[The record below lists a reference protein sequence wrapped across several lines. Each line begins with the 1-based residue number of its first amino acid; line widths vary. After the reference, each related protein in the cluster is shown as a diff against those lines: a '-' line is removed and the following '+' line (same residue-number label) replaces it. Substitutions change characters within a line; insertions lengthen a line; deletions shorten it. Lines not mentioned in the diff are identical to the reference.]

1 MNKYKTFLLF
11 PVFKNYK
18 FCQNEIFN
26 QKNFISRSSE
36 TRSLVQ
42 ALDGSIVF
50 EKIININIP
59 KPSLLFSKSVTD
71 QIKYNFNLDEVDLI
85 IMDCSLSPIQHRNL
99 ERFFDKKIIDRTQL
113 IIEIFGLRAA
123 TKEGKLQVELANLS
137 FEKTRLVRSWTHL
150 ERQRG
155 GLSKVGGP
163 GESQIELDKRMI
175 NTKIK
180 QLKKLL
186 SKVRQIRE
194 IQRKPRKNDNNLIF
208 SLVGYTNS
216 GKSTIFNNLTSSN
229 VLVKDMVFA
238 TLDTKMS
245 LVNLSNKK
253 KIILSDTVG
262 FISALPTE
270 LIDSFNSSL
279 EELFSSDYLLLV
291 HDLSNPNIENEAKLV
306 FDTLKKIGFTEE
318 VLKDKVI
325 NIFNKSDINSNVDN
339 IDIKFKNKFVKTC
352 ALTRDGTKNLKNYLE
367 KLIDKN
373 FSDIL
378 FFIPTDSLKISSW
391 LHKNS
396 FVYNDIYCDANFI
409 GNKVKSKI
417 SIQKLQYFKSNFPHI
432 KINSIKQIDHD

>member
-11 PVFKNYK
+11 PVFKNNK
-18 FCQNEIFN
+18 FCQNQIFN
-26 QKNFISRSSE
+26 QKNFISRSLE

-42 ALDGSIVF
+42 ALGGLIVF
-50 EKIININIP
+50 ERIININVP
-59 KPSLLFSKSVTD
+59 KPSLLVSKTIANE
-71 QIKYNFNLDEVDLI
+71 IKYNFNLDDTDLI

-99 ERFFDKKIIDRTQL
+99 EKFFDKKIIDRTQL

-175 NTKIK
+175 NSKIK

-186 SKVRQIRE
+186 LKVKMTRE
-194 IQRKPRKNDNNLIF
+194 VQRKPRKNGSNLIF

-216 GKSTIFNNLTSSN
+216 GKSTIFNNLSSSD

-279 EELFSSDYLLLV
+279 EELFSSDYLLVV
-291 HDLSNPNIENEAKLV
+291 HDLSNPNIENQAKLV
-306 FDTLKKIGFTEE
+306 FDTLKEIGFTEQMLE
-318 VLKDKVI
+318 NKII
-325 NIFNKSDINSNVDN
+325 NIFNKSDLNSNVDN
-339 IDIKFKNKFVKTC
+339 IDIKFKNKFVKTS
-352 ALTRDGTKNLKNYLE
+352 ALTKEGIKTLKKYLD

-373 FSDIL
+373 FSDVL
-378 FFIPTDSLKISSW
+378 FYIPADSLKISSW

-396 FVYNDIYCDANFI
+396 FVYNDIFCDINFI
-409 GNKVKSKI
+409 GHKIKTKI
-417 SIQKLQYFKSNFPHI
+417 SIKKLKYFKSNFPHI
-432 KINSIKQIDHD
+432 KMDSM

>member
-1 MNKYKTFLLF
+1 MDKYKTFLLF

-18 FCQNEIFN
+18 FCQNKIFN
-26 QKNFISRSSE
+26 QNNFIFRSAE

-85 IMDCSLSPIQHRNL
+85 IIDCSLSPIQHRNL

-113 IIEIFGLRAA
+113 IIEIFGLRAT

-137 FEKTRLVRSWTHL
+137 FERTRLVRSWTHL

-186 SKVRQIRE
+186 SKVRQTRE

-216 GKSTIFNNLTSSN
+216 GKSTIFNNLTSSK
-229 VLVKDMVFA
+229 VFVKDMVFA

-306 FDTLKKIGFTEE
+306 FDTLKEIGFTEE

-325 NIFNKSDINSNVDN
+325 NIFNKSDLNSNVDN

-352 ALTRDGTKNLKNYLE
+352 ALTKDGTKNLINYLE
-367 KLIDKN
+367 KLVDKN
-373 FSDIL
+373 FSDVL
-378 FFIPTDSLKISSW
+378 FFIPNDSLKISSW

-396 FVYNDIYCDANFI
+396 FVYNDIYCDVNFK

-417 SIQKLQYFKSNFPHI
+417 SIQKLKYFKSNFPHI
-432 KINSIKQIDHD
+432 KINSIKQINYD

>member
-18 FCQNEIFN
+18 FCQNEIFD

-194 IQRKPRKNDNNLIF
+194 IQRKPRKKDNNLIF

-291 HDLSNPNIENEAKLV
+291 HDLSNPNIETVSYTHL
-306 FDTLKKIGFTEE
+306 TL
-318 VLKDKVI
+318 
-325 NIFNKSDINSNVDN
+325 
-339 IDIKFKNKFVKTC
+339 
-352 ALTRDGTKNLKNYLE
+352 
-367 KLIDKN
+367 
-373 FSDIL
+373 
-378 FFIPTDSLKISSW
+378 PTTGS
-391 LHKNS
+391 
-396 FVYNDIYCDANFI
+396 V
-409 GNKVKSKI
+409 
-417 SIQKLQYFKSNFPHI
+417 
-432 KINSIKQIDHD
+432 

>member
-1 MNKYKTFLLF
+1 MNKYKTLLLL
-11 PVFKNYK
+11 PIFKNNK

-26 QKNFISRSSE
+26 QKNFIARCSE

-42 ALDGSIVF
+42 ALDGTIIF
-50 EKIININIP
+50 EKIVNINIP
-59 KPSLLFSKSVTD
+59 KPSLLVSKTIVD
-71 QIKYNFNLDEVDLI
+71 EIKYNFNLDSVELVVI
-85 IMDCSLSPIQHRNL
+85 DCSLSPIQHRNL
-99 ERFFDKKIIDRTQL
+99 ERIFDKKIIDRTQL
-113 IIEIFGLRAA
+113 IIEIFGLRAV

-175 NTKIK
+175 NIKIK

-186 SKVRQIRE
+186 SKVKLTRE
-194 IQRKPRKNDNNLIF
+194 IQRKPRKNDANLIF

-216 GKSTIFNNLTSSN
+216 GKSTIFNNLTSAD

-245 LVNLSNKK
+245 LVKLSNKK

-270 LIDSFNSSL
+270 LINSFNSSL

-291 HDLSNPNIENEAKLV
+291 HDLSNPNLENQARLV
-306 FDTLKKIGFTEE
+306 FDTLKDIGFSEE
-318 VLKDKVI
+318 NLKDKII
-325 NIFNKSDINSNVDN
+325 NIFNKSDLNSNVDN
-339 IDIKFKNKFVKTC
+339 IDIKFKNKFIKTS
-352 ALTRDGTKNLKNYLE
+352 ALTKEGTSTLKKYLDKLVDKNLA
-367 KLIDKN
+367 DV
-373 FSDIL
+373 L
-378 FFIPTDSLKISSW
+378 FYIPTDCFKISSW

-396 FVYNDIYCDANFI
+396 FVYNNRFSDIDFI
-409 GNKVKSKI
+409 GNKIKTKI
-417 SIQKLQYFKSNFPHI
+417 SIKKLEYFKSNFPHI
-432 KINSIKQIDHD
+432 KTCSI

>member
-11 PVFKNYK
+11 PVFKNNK
-18 FCQNEIFN
+18 FCQNQIFN
-26 QKNFISRSSE
+26 QKNFISRSLE

-42 ALDGSIVF
+42 ALDGLIIFERIV
-50 EKIININIP
+50 NINIP
-59 KPSLLFSKSVTD
+59 KPSLLVSKSIANE
-71 QIKYNFNLDEVDLI
+71 IKHHFNIDEIDLI
-85 IMDCSLSPIQHRNL
+85 IIDCSLSPIQHRNL

-186 SKVRQIRE
+186 LKVKKTRE
-194 IQRKPRKNDNNLIF
+194 VQRKPRINDSNLIF

-216 GKSTIFNNLTSSN
+216 GKSTIFNNLSSSD

-279 EELFSSDYLLLV
+279 EELFSSDYLLVV
-291 HDLSNPNIENEAKLV
+291 HDLSNPDIENQAKLV
-306 FDTLKKIGFTEE
+306 FDTLKEIGFSEE
-318 VLKDKVI
+318 ILKRKVV
-325 NIFNKSDINSNVDN
+325 NIFNKSDLNSNVDN
-339 IDIKFKNKFVKTC
+339 IDIEFKNKFVKTT
-352 ALTRDGTKNLKNYLE
+352 ALTKEGTKALKNYLE
-367 KLIDKN
+367 KLVDKN
-373 FSDIL
+373 FSDVI
-378 FFIPTDSLKISSW
+378 FYIPADSSKISSW
-391 LHKNS
+391 IYKNS
-396 FVYNDIYCDANFI
+396 IVYNDTFCDINFV
-409 GNKVKSKI
+409 GNKIKTKI
-417 SIQKLQYFKSNFPHI
+417 SIKKLKYFKSNFPHI
-432 KINSIKQIDHD
+432 KMDTI